1 MIFKEHFMKKVLL
14 SIAFVLPLVAYASDY
29 GVNVPEWE
37 DFAPPVFVDVKEP
50 KGMGK
55 LNVVASYW
63 YKRRIDFED
72 ALAKCQE
79 LEENDARFACY
90 EELKV
95 EQFKE
100 NTDYN
105 ARVEARQNNANGGI
119 PEMNNRTDTMLPIN
133 NYINNYTR
141 FMPNELR

>member
-1 MIFKEHFMKKVLL
+1 MKKFLVLFAL
-14 SIAFVLPLVAYASDY
+14 LLPLASSYASDY
-29 GVNVPEWE
+29 GVHVPEWE
-37 DFAPPVFVDVKEP
+37 DFVPPVFADVKEP
-50 KGMGK
+50 KKMGK
-55 LNVVASYW
+55 FNVVANYW
-63 YKRRIDFED
+63 YKRRIEFED

-90 EELKV
+90 EELKIN
-95 EQFKE
+95 QFKE

-105 ARVEARQNNANGGI
+105 ARIEARQNTVNGSI
-119 PEMNNRTDTMLPIN
+119 PEMNSRTDTMLPIN